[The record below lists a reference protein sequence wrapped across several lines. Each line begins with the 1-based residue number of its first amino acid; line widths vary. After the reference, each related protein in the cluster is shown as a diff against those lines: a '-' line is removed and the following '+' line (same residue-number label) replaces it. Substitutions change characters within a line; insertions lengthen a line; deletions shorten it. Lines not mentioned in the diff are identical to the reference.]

1 VSHGSA
7 GFVPQ
12 FLATSDSDLIGGLV
26 RTTSDAGFE
35 SQSSPQ
41 VRVWQEQMSC
51 LKRTLSTPGFED
63 WFLVLE
69 FELPRR
75 GRRPDVILLDGH
87 SIFIVEFK
95 HSTDRLDA
103 AARWQVGTYALD
115 LRDFH
120 AGSQGRRIVPV
131 LCSSEDVD
139 CAAPH
144 VPEIGSEPVLPVLSA
159 TAQNLAELLLKVS
172 RALKGPGQ
180 APRDPWQ
187 WLQAPY
193 RPTPG
198 IIEAALR
205 LYEGH
210 EIRDL
215 SHRHAANL
223 KETTEWLLEEIE
235 TARRC
240 KRHVVCFVTGIPGAG
255 KTLTGL
261 NVVHTRALQE
271 KAGTGA
277 VFLSGNGPLVKV
289 MQEAL
294 VRQCVER
301 GGLRPE
307 CERQVKTFIQ
317 NVHQFIRYY
326 TEHSAELPAEHV
338 VVFDEAQRA
347 WNQEQMLRKFR
358 RTASEPSMLT
368 DIMERFSDGAVM
380 IALIGGGQEIYL
392 GEAGL
397 EEWGRAL
404 AARPGRWQIV
414 ASPDALA
421 GGESVA
427 GHRLFTAQPP
437 SGVVVREEPRAHL
450 SVNFR
455 TVHAERW
462 NAWVNAFL
470 EGRGEHAREHFP
482 NAQEFPCWLTRDLNE
497 ARRWLQTMAELDP
510 GSRIGLVVGSEDER
524 VRAYGIEVSSGFRH
538 GYPYPRWFLDSKED
552 VRSSYRL
559 EVAASEF
566 ECQGLELDWVGLC
579 WGADLLPGD
588 EGWVYRRFR
597 GTAWQAVRTP
607 AEQMYV
613 LNRYRVLLTRA
624 RKGMVIWVPA
634 GLPDDST
641 HQPAWFDRL
650 QRALEAAGVP
660 TKDPIL
666 VSV

>member
-1 VSHGSA
+1 MSHGFA

-26 RTTSDAGFE
+26 QTISEAGFE

-87 SIFIVEFK
+87 SIFVVEFK
-95 HSTDRLDA
+95 HSTDRLNA

-294 VRQCVER
+294 VRRCVER
-301 GGLRPE
+301 GGLRRE

-347 WNQEQMLRKFR
+347 
-358 RTASEPSMLT
+358 
-368 DIMERFSDGAVM
+368 
-380 IALIGGGQEIYL
+380 
-392 GEAGL
+392 
-397 EEWGRAL
+397 
-404 AARPGRWQIV
+404 
-414 ASPDALA
+414 
-421 GGESVA
+421 
-427 GHRLFTAQPP
+427 
-437 SGVVVREEPRAHL
+437 
-450 SVNFR
+450 
-455 TVHAERW
+455 
-462 NAWVNAFL
+462 
-470 EGRGEHAREHFP
+470 
-482 NAQEFPCWLTRDLNE
+482 
-497 ARRWLQTMAELDP
+497 
-510 GSRIGLVVGSEDER
+510 
-524 VRAYGIEVSSGFRH
+524 
-538 GYPYPRWFLDSKED
+538 
-552 VRSSYRL
+552 
-559 EVAASEF
+559 
-566 ECQGLELDWVGLC
+566 
-579 WGADLLPGD
+579 
-588 EGWVYRRFR
+588 
-597 GTAWQAVRTP
+597 
-607 AEQMYV
+607 
-613 LNRYRVLLTRA
+613 
-624 RKGMVIWVPA
+624 
-634 GLPDDST
+634 
-641 HQPAWFDRL
+641 
-650 QRALEAAGVP
+650 
-660 TKDPIL
+660 
-666 VSV
+666 